1 MRSACVVTGGWRK
14 RRRLDDHLELSAS
27 KQASNEKGRSLALPG
42 RRHFVET
49 FWRLSLSVYPIPYA
63 DVSHISVTRSLE

>member
-1 MRSACVVTGGWRK
+1 VRRDRWLEKKEAARRSFGAV
-14 RRRLDDHLELSAS
+14 S